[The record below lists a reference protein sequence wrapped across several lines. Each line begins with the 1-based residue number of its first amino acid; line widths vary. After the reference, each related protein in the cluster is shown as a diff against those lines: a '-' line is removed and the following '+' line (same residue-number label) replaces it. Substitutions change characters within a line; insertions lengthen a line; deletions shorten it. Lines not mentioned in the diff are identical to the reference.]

1 MPCLALAQEPDTPH
15 VAGDAGEHRFLVLEM
30 KAIADVGLVGF
41 PNAGKSSFLRQVS
54 RAAPKVAPYPFT
66 TLHPILGVVNFP
78 VRHRVCV
85 ARGER

>member
-1 MPCLALAQEPDTPH
+1 M
-15 VAGDAGEHRFLVLEM
+15 AGDAGEHRFLVLEM